1 MGEGRLH
8 NGVAWVVREHLLQ
21 PLKLALRLVGLA
33 GLEQQQALVDGDLQ
47 VLLLRELVLQGLL
60 GGGVDALQGVEEVLA
75 LGAQRDDV
83 VARDG
88 EHGDVHLALLAR
100 LLLEH
105 PGVHVVGRV
114 QLALPLEN
122 APLLHVDRCHLLVV
136 LQAAVLLLLLLLVL
150 LNTQN
155 FLDLAVLPLALVL
168 RAPLLDALAE
178 LPANTRAGVEVPAAD
193 PEEVQAVLMLPEV
206 RPHPA
211 EPRAHGVDL
220 VHEGLL

>member
-136 LQAAVLLLLLLLVL
+136 LQAAVLLLLLLLAQLRQADL
-150 LNTQN
+150 LGLLQPGLGVREPADVHERAGEVETE
-155 FLDLAVLPLALVL
+155 LVGGLEEVVLVL
-168 RAPLLDALAE
+168 HQADGLA
-178 LPANTRAGVEVPAAD
+178 R
-193 PEEVQAVLMLPEV
+193 
-206 RPHPA
+206 
-211 EPRAHGVDL
+211 L
-220 VHEGLL
+220 VA